1 MFVLPPRREMDTE
14 FKVPGRYFDEW
25 QVGDRITHQP
35 SRTVTETDNLMF
47 SAMTHNMQ
55 PLHLDAEFA
64 GKSEFGQILVNST
77 FTFSLA
83 VGLSIAD
90 TTVGTL
96 VANLGFDKVITP
108 KPTFIGDTL
117 TCHSEVVEMRE
128 SKSRPSQ
135 GIVVFQH
142 ELTNQRGETV
152 LTMLRSTLLNK
163 KPD

>member
-1 MFVLPPRREMDTE
+1 M
-14 FKVPGRYFDEW
+14 PGRFFDEW
-25 QVGDRITHQP
+25 QVGDRVTHQP

-55 PLHLDAEFA
+55 PLHLDAEYA
-64 GKSEFGQILVNST
+64 KASEFGQILVNST

-96 VANLGFDKVITP
+96 VANLGFDKVVTP

-117 TCHSEVVEMRE
+117 TCSTEVVEMRP
-128 SKSRPSQ
+128 SKSRPGQ
-135 GIVVFQH
+135 GIVVFRH
-142 ELTNQRGETV
+142 DLTNQRGETA
-152 LTMLRSTLLNK
+152 LSCLRSVLLK
-163 KPD
+163 SKPA

>member
-1 MFVLPPRREMDTE
+1 M
-14 FKVPGRYFDEW
+14 PGKFFDEW
-25 QVGDRITHQP
+25 QVGDRIVHQP
-35 SRTVTETDNLMF
+35 SRTVTETDNLLF

-55 PLHLDAEFA
+55 PLHLDAETA
-64 GKSEFGQILVNST
+64 KASEFGQILVNST

-96 VANLGFDKVITP
+96 VANLGFDKVVTP

-117 TCHSEVVEMRE
+117 TCSTEVIEKRE
-128 SKSRPSQ
+128 SKSRPGQ

-142 ELTNQRGETV
+142 ELTNQRGETA
-152 LTMLRSTLLNK
+152 LTMLRTVLLK
-163 KPD
+163 GKG

>member
-1 MFVLPPRREMDTE
+1 MA
-14 FKVPGRYFDEW
+14 GRFFDQW
-25 QVGDRITHQP
+25 QVGDRLTHQP

-55 PLHLDAEFA
+55 PLHLDAEYA
-64 GKSEFGQILVNST
+64 RASEFGQILVNSC

-96 VANLGFDKVITP
+96 IANLGFDKVVTP

-117 TCHSEVVEMRE
+117 TCHTEVMEMRE
-128 SKSRPSQ
+128 SKSRPGQ
-135 GIVVFQH
+135 GILTFRH
-142 ELTNQRGETV
+142 ELTNQRGEVVLSMLRTV
-152 LTMLRSTLLNK
+152 LMKASGG
-163 KPD
+163 